1 MATVSNSV
9 QGNSAPETAAEA
21 QGFVARARWM
31 MLISAVTT
39 AVAIAAVIGVIGY
52 RVFGAAGRLTAVPPI
67 PATPVDGLVTLPKG
81 ARVVSTAVAARRI
94 VVTLEVGGAS
104 EIRIFDLQT
113 LRQIGRLQFAT
124 EP

>member
-9 QGNSAPETAAEA
+9 KGNSAPETAAEA
-21 QGFVARARWM
+21 QGFMARARWM

-52 RVFGAAGRLTAVPPI
+52 RVFSAGGGLAAVPPI
-67 PATPVDGLVTLPKG
+67 PANAVDGIVILPKG
-81 ARVVSTAVAARRI
+81 ARLVSTVVAARRI
-94 VVTLEVGGAS
+94 VVTLDVGGAS

>member
-1 MATVSNSV
+1 MPTVSNSV
-9 QGNSAPETAAEA
+9 KGNSAPETAAEA
-21 QGFVARARWM
+21 QGFMARARWM

-52 RVFGAAGRLTAVPPI
+52 RVFSAGGGLAAVPPI
-67 PATPVDGLVTLPKG
+67 PANAVDGIVILPKG
-81 ARVVSTAVAARRI
+81 ARLVSTVVAARRI
-94 VVTLEVGGAS
+94 VVTLDVGGAS